1 MVRDDVLAAATRL
14 FAAHGVGATAVQ
26 DVADEVGV
34 TKAAVLHHFGSKEAL
49 RKGVLDAILAHWR
62 QELPKLL
69 LAATASDERFD
80 SVLDAVYRF
89 FAASTERARV
99 IVREALDRPAE
110 ARAMLRS
117 ILPVLEGVAGYIR
130 RGEGRDLAIDAEAY
144 VIHVMQ
150 MIIGAAAVGDVTA
163 PVLGA
168 GAPGWAR
175 DHHELAR
182 IAKVAL
188 FGDARRPRPAS
199 GKTPRPASGKTPRP
213 RAPVTTPTRTRST
226 RRKEAR

>member
-1 MVRDDVLAAATRL
+1 MTYHMVRDEVLAAATRL
-14 FAAHGVGATAVQ
+14 FAAHGVGATALQ

-34 TKAAVLHHFGSKEAL
+34 SKPAVLHHFRSKEAL

-62 QELPKLL
+62 EQLPRLL

-80 SVLDAVYRF
+80 SVLDAVYQF
-89 FAASTERARV
+89 FAASPERARV

-117 ILPVLEGVAGYIR
+117 ILPVLEGIAGYIR
-130 RGEGRDLAIDAEAY
+130 KSREGARIDPEAY

-150 MIIGAAAVGDVTA
+150 MVIGAAAVGDVTA
-163 PVLGA
+163 PALGA
-168 GAPGWAR
+168 GTPGWAR
-175 DHHELAR
+175 YHHELAR

-188 FGDARRPRPAS
+188 FGAAGPTGRRRAKTKPPA
-199 GKTPRPASGKTPRP
+199 TPRTA
-213 RAPVTTPTRTRST
+213 RTKSA